1 MLMQQDA
8 TRRLIA
14 PQHNILLTGLVISSK
29 LSIPLDRRLF
39 QLHGI
44 IKRYGPGARST
55 RQNPWFRARHPR
67 ISSALYQVGPCV
79 MTYVL
84 IFPIGRTMEGV
95 CARVDEFDFRI
106 VDVYACRNLEVRL
119 SVDNSAR
126 RRLTGST
133 GRIAQFPSLPFNRN
147 SHRGHHPLLHR
158 YH

>member
-1 MLMQQDA
+1 
-8 TRRLIA
+8 
-14 PQHNILLTGLVISSK
+14 
-29 LSIPLDRRLF
+29 
-39 QLHGI
+39 
-44 IKRYGPGARST
+44 
-55 RQNPWFRARHPR
+55 
-67 ISSALYQVGPCV
+67 

-133 GRIAQFPSLPFNRN
+133 GRIAQFPSLPFNCN